1 MKKNIGK
8 IIEKHVKAKKN
19 LPVAQFAKLIGKD
32 RSTTYDIFTRQ
43 SIDTELLEKI
53 GHVLEYDFFQELLKP
68 ETIQEIVLK
77 NSIANKIYIE
87 LDISEKDIEILG
99 VKEKIV
105 QIIKK
110 NSQSLN

>member
-8 IIEKHVKAKKN
+8 LIEERVKAKES
-19 LPVAQFAKLIGKD
+19 LSVAKFAKLLGKD

-53 GHVLEYDFFQELLKP
+53 GQVLEYDFFQELIKP
-68 ETIQEIVLK
+68 ETIQKIVLK

-87 LDISEKDIEILG
+87 LDISEKDIEDLG
-99 VKEKIV
+99 IKDKIV
-105 QIIKK
+105 KIMKK
-110 NSQSLN
+110 DS

>member
-8 IIEKHVKAKKN
+8 IIEERVKAKGG
-19 LPVAQFAKLIGKD
+19 LSVAKFAKLINKD

-53 GHVLEYDFFQELLKP
+53 GQVLEYDFFQELLNP
-68 ETIQEIVLK
+68 ETIQTIILK

-87 LDISEKDIEILG
+87 LDMSEKDIEDLG
-99 VKEKIV
+99 IKDKIV

-110 NSQSLN
+110 EEIK

>member
-8 IIEKHVKAKKN
+8 LIEERVKAKEG
-19 LPVAQFAKLIGKD
+19 LTVAKFAKLLGKD

-53 GHVLEYDFFQELLKP
+53 GQVLEYDFFQELIKP
-68 ETIQEIVLK
+68 ETIQKIVLK

-87 LDISEKDIEILG
+87 LDISEKDIEDLG
-99 VKEKIV
+99 IKDKIV
-105 QIIKK
+105 KILKK
-110 NSQSLN
+110 DS

>member
-8 IIEKHVKAKKN
+8 LIEERVKAKES
-19 LPVAQFAKLIGKD
+19 LSVAKFAKLLGKD

-53 GHVLEYDFFQELLKP
+53 GQVLEYDFFQELIKP
-68 ETIQEIVLK
+68 ETIQKIVLK

-87 LDISEKDIEILG
+87 LDISEKDIEDLG
-99 VKEKIV
+99 IKDKIV
-105 QIIKK
+105 KILKK
-110 NSQSLN
+110 DS

>member
-8 IIEKHVKAKKN
+8 IIEKHVKAKEG
-19 LPVAQFAKLIGKD
+19 LSVAKFAKLIDKD

-53 GHVLEYDFFQELLKP
+53 GQVLEYDFFQELLHP
-68 ETIQEIVLK
+68 ETIQKIILK
-77 NSIANKIYIE
+77 NSIVNKIYVE
-87 LDISEKDIEILG
+87 LDISEKDIESLG
-99 VKEKIV
+99 IKDKIV

-110 NSQSLN
+110 EE